1 MDGAKQRDSANQTSW
16 RNGLSGIAKDLRP
29 REGGRGE
36 EVRGE
41 AANIPNAQ
49 FGFIVLIKYKG
60 SSS

>member
-1 MDGAKQRDSANQTSW
+1 MKVQSLSMARAEVEKGEGA
-16 RNGLSGIAKDLRP
+16 
-29 REGGRGE
+29 
-36 EVRGE
+36 RGE